1 MHLPLYSRPPAVASK
16 NHHLL
21 RGLLLTKEPAR
32 GTGNQM
38 AKGGMQ
44 LVLAWAEEL
53 MEILLVA
60 YTGIF

>member
-1 MHLPLYSRPPAVASK
+1 MAQQAWEGASWGG
-16 NHHLL
+16 
-21 RGLLLTKEPAR
+21 RG
-32 GTGNQM
+32 GQM

-44 LVLAWAEEL
+44 LVLAQAEEL